1 MKLSITIA
9 ALALSLTAASLSAAS
24 LDDAQAAVKAA
35 KTAGFPWTTTVNL
48 LKKADKAEGDKQS
61 TIIESI
67 MLQTAAS
74 MKQAE
79 LAKKAGPRF

>member
-1 MKLSITIA
+1 MKLRMTIA
-9 ALALSLTAASLSAAS
+9 TLALGLTTANLSAAS

-48 LKKADKAEGDKQS
+48 LKKADKAEGDKQ
-61 TIIESI
+61 TKLIKSI
-67 MLQTAAS
+67 MAQTAAS

-79 LAKKAGPRF
+79 LAKKSGPRF